1 MDQHFGTHSYSL
13 WHLFKDEQRK
23 VLAQV
28 LGSAMKEAESAFRQI
43 YDHHFPALQVINEI
57 GHPLPRP
64 LASTVEFVLNTDF
77 HMALEQ
83 DADLARM
90 ERLGAEIKRWA
101 VKLDKR
107 TLSFA
112 ASGRLNEIFV
122 RIDKNPEDVEAFE
135 QADAFIRLM
144 RDVGIPL
151 NAWKAQNI
159 HFALG
164 RGLGGQMQER
174 LSAGD
179 ERASR
184 WLKAYE
190 ALGASL
196 QSGGL

>member
-1 MDQHFGTHSYSL
+1 
-13 WHLFKDEQRK
+13 
-23 VLAQV
+23 
-28 LGSAMKEAESAFRQI
+28 MKEAESAFRQI

-164 RGLGGQMQER
+164 RGLGGEMQER